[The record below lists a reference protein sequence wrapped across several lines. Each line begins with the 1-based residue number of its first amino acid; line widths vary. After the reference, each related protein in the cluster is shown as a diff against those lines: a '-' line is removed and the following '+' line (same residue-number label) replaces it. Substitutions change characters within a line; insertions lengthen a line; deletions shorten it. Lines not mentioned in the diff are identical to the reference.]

1 MKRRITIV
9 VCAFFAALMT
19 CNGCSVQETDGTKI
33 ADLDYTVVEYDKVPE
48 ELIAEIEQKKEA
60 DFKMTYETDEYL
72 YIVRGYGEKET
83 GGYSI
88 AVNDVY
94 QTTNSIYFKTTL
106 IGPEDDKE
114 SVNAPSYPYIVVKI
128 EYQDMNVVFE

>member
-60 DFKMTYETDEYL
+60 DFKMTYET
-72 YIVRGYGEKET
+72 
-83 GGYSI
+83 
-88 AVNDVY
+88 
-94 QTTNSIYFKTTL
+94 
-106 IGPEDDKE
+106 
-114 SVNAPSYPYIVVKI
+114 
-128 EYQDMNVVFE
+128 VFFQAEVGIRDA